1 MGIVNGTTNFILDKM
16 HTDGADFADVLA
28 EAQRLGY
35 AEADPTADVE
45 GYDAAA
51 KAAILASLAFH
62 SRVRLSDV
70 SREGITGVTSADIAA
85 AKEMGCVI
93 KLLARC
99 ALSEDGTIALGVHP
113 TMVPVSHPLAAIP
126 GAYNAVFIESRHAG
140 RLMFMGPG
148 AGGSPTAS
156 AVLGDLVTAAR
167 NRVRGTRGPGE
178 STYSARG
185 ITPAGTGQ
193 LALLRVDDRHGRSGR
208 AGAGGHLL
216 RPPRGVAAGRPPGE
230 PGGGGPIGGDDP
242 PGHGGRDQ
250 RDHRRPAQHGRGAAA
265 DRRDAG
271 RGRLMDLACLDL
283 EGVLVPE
290 IWIRVAETTGIE
302 ELRLTTRD
310 IADYDELMRHR
321 LRILDANGI
330 GLELIQE
337 VIAAMGPME
346 GAADFLNWLRARF
359 QVVILSDT
367 FYEFAMP
374 LMAQLGHPTLL
385 CHRLR
390 VESDHITGYT
400 LRQPDSKRAAVRA
413 FHHLNYRVVAT
424 GDSYN
429 DVAMLAEAD
438 AGILFRPPANVVAEF
453 PRFPV
458 VTDYAGLR
466 EAFSAALS

>member
-1 MGIVNGTTNFILDKM
+1 
-16 HTDGADFADVLA
+16 
-28 EAQRLGY
+28 
-35 AEADPTADVE
+35 
-45 GYDAAA
+45 
-51 KAAILASLAFH
+51 
-62 SRVRLSDV
+62 
-70 SREGITGVTSADIAA
+70 
-85 AKEMGCVI
+85 
-93 KLLARC
+93 
-99 ALSEDGTIALGVHP
+99 
-113 TMVPVSHPLAAIP
+113 
-126 GAYNAVFIESRHAG
+126 
-140 RLMFMGPG
+140 
-148 AGGSPTAS
+148 
-156 AVLGDLVTAAR
+156 
-167 NRVRGTRGPGE
+167 
-178 STYSARG
+178 
-185 ITPAGTGQ
+185 
-193 LALLRVDDRHGRSGR
+193 
-208 AGAGGHLL
+208 
-216 RPPRGVAAGRPPGE
+216 
-230 PGGGGPIGGDDP
+230 
-242 PGHGGRDQ
+242 
-250 RDHRRPAQHGRGAAA
+250 
-265 DRRDAG
+265 
-271 RGRLMDLACLDL
+271 MDLACLDL

-302 ELRLTTRD
+302 GLRLTTRD

-390 VESDHITGYT
+390 VDSDHITGYT

-413 FHHLNYRVVAT
+413 FHHLNYRVVAA

-438 AGILFRPPANVVAEF
+438 AGILYRPPANVIAEF